1 MIILQLPEGAG
12 SEPVSQEIDAEARRR
27 VSGPG
32 LRTFL
37 AIADRYGIPT
47 RDRVAL
53 LGEPSNST
61 YHEWVRKARVEAPLS
76 LPLDTL
82 TRISGVLGV
91 HKALGILFPIE
102 AEAMTWLKGP
112 HRGELFGGQA
122 PLEVMIGGG
131 LDGILTVRR
140 YLDGWRGGLRGG
152 PAEGAEVEPVRA
164 TDLVFT

>member
-1 MIILQLPEGAG
+1 MTILQLPDHAG
-12 SEPVSQEIDAEARRR
+12 GQPVSRPIKAADRRR

-37 AIADRYGIPT
+37 AIADRYGFST
-47 RDRVAL
+47 RDRIAL

-61 YHEWVRKARVEAPLS
+61 YHEWVKKARNDTILT

-82 TRISGVLGV
+82 TRISGILGV

-112 HRGELFGGQA
+112 HHGEVFGGQA
-122 PLEVMIGGG
+122 PLAIMVDGG

-140 YLDGWRGGLRGG
+140 YLDAWRGGLPGG
-152 PAEGAEVEPVRA
+152 PTAGTVYEPIKES
-164 TDLVFT
+164 DLVFS

>member
-1 MIILQLPEGAG
+1 MTILELPEQAGA
-12 SEPVSQEIDAEARRR
+12 EPVPQSIDAATRRR

-37 AIADRYGIPT
+37 AIADRYGLST
-47 RDRVAL
+47 RDRVIL

-61 YHEWVRKARVEAPLS
+61 YHEWVRKARAEASLV

-82 TRISGVLGV
+82 TRISGMLGI
-91 HKALGILFPIE
+91 HKALGIIFPVE

-112 HRGELFGGQA
+112 HRGEVFGGQA
-122 PLEVMIGGG
+122 PLQVMIEGG

-152 PAEGAEVEPVRA
+152 PGEGADIEPVSE

>member
-1 MIILQLPEGAG
+1 MTILQLPEQAGA
-12 SEPVSQEIDAEARRR
+12 EPVLKKVDAASRRR

-47 RDRVAL
+47 RDRVVL

-61 YHEWVRKARVEAPLS
+61 YHEWVRKARAEASLA

-82 TRISGVLGV
+82 TRISGILGI

-102 AEAMTWLKGP
+102 GEAMTWLKGP
-112 HRGELFGGQA
+112 HRGEAFGGQA
-122 PLEVMIGGG
+122 PIDVMIEGG

-140 YLDGWRGGLRGG
+140 YLDAWRRGLRGG
-152 PAEGAEVEPVRA
+152 PGEGADIEPVREA
-164 TDLVFT
+164 DLVFT

>member
-1 MIILQLPEGAG
+1 MKILHLPEQTGA
-12 SEPVSQEIDAEARRR
+12 EPALQPVDAAARRR

-37 AIADRYGIPT
+37 AIAERYGIPT
-47 RDRVAL
+47 RDRIAL

-61 YHEWVRKARVEAPLS
+61 YHEWVKKARGDVALT

-82 TRISGVLGV
+82 TRISGLLGI
-91 HKALGILFPIE
+91 HKALGILFPVE

-122 PLEVMIGGG
+122 PLEIMIEGG

-140 YLDGWRGGLRGG
+140 YLDAWRGGLRGSAG
-152 PAEGAEVEPVRA
+152 GAVEPVRE

>member
-1 MIILQLPEGAG
+1 MTILQLPDRAEA
-12 SEPVSQEIDAEARRR
+12 EPVPREINAASRRR
-27 VSGPG
+27 VSGPS

-37 AIADRYGIPT
+37 AIADLYDIPT
-47 RDRVAL
+47 RDRVVL

-61 YHEWVRKARVEAPLS
+61 YHEWVRKARAEASLV

-82 TRISGVLGV
+82 TRISGILGIY
-91 HKALGILFPIE
+91 KALGILFPIE

-112 HRGELFGGQA
+112 HRGEVFGGQA
-122 PLEVMIGGG
+122 PIDVMIEGG

-140 YLDGWRGGLRGG
+140 YLDAWRGGLRGG
-152 PAEGAEVEPVRA
+152 PGDGADVDPVRE

>member
-1 MIILQLPEGAG
+1 MA
-12 SEPVSQEIDAEARRR
+12 V
-27 VSGPG
+27 
-32 LRTFL
+32 
-37 AIADRYGIPT
+37 ADRYGVPT

-61 YHEWVRKARVEAPLS
+61 YHEWVKKARAAASLA

-82 TRISGVLGV
+82 TRISGILGV
-91 HKALGILFPIE
+91 HKSLGILFPIE

-112 HRGELFGGQA
+112 HRGESFGGQA
-122 PLEVMIGGG
+122 PLEVMIEGG

-140 YLDGWRGGLRGG
+140 HLDGWRGGLRGG
-152 PAEGAEVEPVRA
+152 HSDGADIEPVRE

>member
-1 MIILQLPEGAG
+1 MIILQLPEQAG
-12 SEPVSQEIDAEARRR
+12 SEPVPQEIDAEARRR

-37 AIADRYGIPT
+37 AIADRFGIAT
-47 RDRVAL
+47 RDRIAL

-61 YHEWVRKARVEAPLS
+61 YHEWVRKARTGAPLS
-76 LPLDTL
+76 LSLDTL

-91 HKALGILFPIE
+91 HKALSMLFPIE

-152 PAEGAEVEPVRA
+152 PDQGADVEPVHP

>member
-1 MIILQLPEGAG
+1 MTILQLPETAGA
-12 SEPVSQEIDAEARRR
+12 EPVPQSIDAAARRR

-37 AIADRYGIPT
+37 NIADRYGISR
-47 RDRVAL
+47 RDRVIL
-53 LGEPSNST
+53 LGEPSTST
-61 YHEWVRKARVEAPLS
+61 YHEWARKARADAKLV

-82 TRISGVLGV
+82 TRISGILGIYTALGV
-91 HKALGILFPIE
+91 LFPIE
-102 AEAMTWLKGP
+102 TEAMTWLKGP
-112 HRGELFGGQA
+112 HRGEVFGGQA
-122 PLEVMIGGG
+122 PIDVMIEGG

-152 PAEGAEVEPVRA
+152 PGDGVDVAPVSE

>member
-1 MIILQLPEGAG
+1 MMILQLPSGAG
-12 SEPVSQEIDAEARRR
+12 GEPVAQEIDADARRR

-37 AIADRYGIPT
+37 TISDRYGIT
-47 RDRVAL
+47 TQDRISL
-53 LGEPSNST
+53 LGEPSKST
-61 YHEWVRKARVEAPLS
+61 YHEWVRKARDAAPLA

-82 TRISGVLGV
+82 TRISGVLGI

-112 HRGELFGGQA
+112 HRGEVFGGQA
-122 PLEVMIGGG
+122 PVEVMIGGG

-140 YLDGWRGGLRGG
+140 YLDAWRGGLRGG
-152 PAEGAEVEPVRA
+152 PGSEDGFEPVRE
-164 TDLVFT
+164 TDIVFS

>member
-1 MIILQLPEGAG
+1 MTLLKLPEQAGA
-12 SEPVSQEIDAEARRR
+12 EPVAQPVDAAARRR

-53 LGEPSNST
+53 LGEPSTST
-61 YHEWVRKARVEAPLS
+61 YHEWVKKARMDAAVA

-82 TRISGVLGV
+82 TRISGVLGI
-91 HKALGILFPIE
+91 HKALGVLFPIE

-112 HRGELFGGQA
+112 HRGEVFGGQA
-122 PLEVMIGGG
+122 PLEVMIEGG

-152 PAEGAEVEPVRA
+152 PGEGVEVAPVGEA
-164 TDLVFT
+164 DLVFA

>member
-1 MIILQLPEGAG
+1 MTILQLPEQAGA
-12 SEPVSQEIDAEARRR
+12 EPVPRTIDAAARRR

-47 RDRVAL
+47 RDRMAL

-61 YHEWVRKARVEAPLS
+61 YHEWVKKARAEAPLV

-82 TRISGVLGV
+82 TRISGILGI

-102 AEAMTWLKGP
+102 AESMTWLKGP
-112 HRGELFGGQA
+112 HRGEVVGGQA
-122 PLEVMIGGG
+122 PLEVMIEGG
-131 LDGILTVRR
+131 LTGILTVRR

-152 PAEGAEVEPVRA
+152 AGEGVDIEPVRE
-164 TDLVFT
+164 TDLVFM

>member
-1 MIILQLPEGAG
+1 MIILQLPKRAG
-12 SEPVSQEIDAEARRR
+12 SEPVLQEIDASARRR

-37 AIADRYGIPT
+37 AIADRFGLPT

-53 LGEPSNST
+53 LGEPSSST

-152 PAEGAEVEPVRA
+152 PAEEADVEPVRA